1 MNTRVSPNRVT
12 VHHTSTIA
20 APRRRPHGCIYL
32 TAYLLAYVSCA
43 LSLASDALLP
53 SVSTE
58 TRNSKG
64 AQMTG
69 ILEGK
74 RALVTGGH
82 RGIGRSIVEAFVSA
96 GARTAIA
103 DIEGAET
110 AAAEIGRG
118 TAGVT
123 CDVRSSKSVAAAV
136 AEATRALGG
145 LDILVN
151 NAGVECLAPL
161 HELTEEQFDRVVA
174 VNLRGTWLVYKHAV
188 PALLDGGGAILN
200 IASIAGLVGFPLLGV
215 YSATKGAVVRMT
227 ETMALELRDY
237 GVRANAMCPGFV
249 DTDMVQRSA
258 MGFTAATGMPFDE
271 LVNKGQG
278 RLAKPDEIAGLA
290 VYLVSDDASFVNG
303 TAIAVDGGMNL
314 RRM

>member
-1 MNTRVSPNRVT
+1 
-12 VHHTSTIA
+12 
-20 APRRRPHGCIYL
+20 
-32 TAYLLAYVSCA
+32 
-43 LSLASDALLP
+43 
-53 SVSTE
+53 
-58 TRNSKG
+58 
-64 AQMTG
+64 MTG
-69 ILEGK
+69 ILDGK

-82 RGIGRSIVEAFVSA
+82 RGIGRAIAEAFVSA
-96 GARTAIA
+96 GAHTAIA

-110 AAAEIGRG
+110 AAKEIGRG
-118 TAGVT
+118 TVGVSGG
-123 CDVRSSKSVAAAV
+123 VRSADSVAGAV

-145 LDILVN
+145 LDVLVN
-151 NAGVECLAPL
+151 NAGVGSLAPL
-161 HELTEEQFDRVVA
+161 HEVTEEEFDRIVA
-174 VNLRGTWLVYKHAV
+174 VNLRGTWRAYKYAV
-188 PALLDGGGAILN
+188 PALVDGGGVIIN
-200 IASIAGLVGFPLLGV
+200 IASVSGLVGFPLLGV

-227 ETMALELRDY
+227 ETMGIELRDY

>member
-1 MNTRVSPNRVT
+1 MIR
-12 VHHTSTIA
+12 
-20 APRRRPHGCIYL
+20 
-32 TAYLLAYVSCA
+32 
-43 LSLASDALLP
+43 
-53 SVSTE
+53 
-58 TRNSKG
+58 
-64 AQMTG
+64 

-174 VNLRGTWLVYKHAV
+174 VNLRGTWLVYKHAA

-290 VYLVSDDASFVNG
+290 VYLVSDEASFVNG